1 MNFRAYKK
9 QDEINE
15 QIVEAKSS
23 KEIIDAMSNEAQVKT
38 VSVPVDIE
46 EFGLNNILVSR
57 AKEALALTYNPRSR
71 RGPYNKHKVTYK

>member
-1 MNFRAYKK
+1 
-9 QDEINE
+9 
-15 QIVEAKSS
+15 
-23 KEIIDAMSNEAQVKT
+23 MSNEAQVKT

>member
-1 MNFRAYKK
+1 
-9 QDEINE
+9 
-15 QIVEAKSS
+15 
-23 KEIIDAMSNEAQVKT
+23 MSNEAQVKT

-71 RGPYNKHKVTYK
+71 RGPYNKHNVTYK